1 MTFCRTCLTIYFGLL
16 PLCQFCRVLPYH
28 DPIAAAA
35 MDAEVPHIYY
45 KLSAGIFMSFFF
57 VNLLPLAYET
67 GQAKQ
72 QLSILLSFVKL
83 ISAYVDWEITRGGGV
98 IVFDGIGR
106 P

>member
-1 MTFCRTCLTIYFGLL
+1 
-16 PLCQFCRVLPYH
+16 
-28 DPIAAAA
+28 
-35 MDAEVPHIYY
+35 
-45 KLSAGIFMSFFF
+45 MSFFF

-67 GQAKQ
+67 GPAKQ

-106 P
+106 R

>member
-1 MTFCRTCLTIYFGLL
+1 
-16 PLCQFCRVLPYH
+16 
-28 DPIAAAA
+28 
-35 MDAEVPHIYY
+35 MDALVPHIYY
-45 KLSAGIFMSFFF
+45 KLSAGIFLSFLF

-67 GQAKQ
+67 GPAKQ

>member
-1 MTFCRTCLTIYFGLL
+1 MSFCRTCLTIYFAGL
-16 PLCQFCRVLPYH
+16 PLCQFCRILPHH
-28 DPIAAAA
+28 DPVAAAA

-67 GQAKQ
+67 GPAKQ

>member
-1 MTFCRTCLTIYFGLL
+1 
-16 PLCQFCRVLPYH
+16 
-28 DPIAAAA
+28 

-45 KLSAGIFMSFFF
+45 KLSAATFMAFFF

-67 GQAKQ
+67 GSAKQ

-83 ISAYVDWEITRGGGV
+83 ISAYVDYEITQGGGV
-98 IVFDGIGR
+98 IVFDGTGR

>member
-1 MTFCRTCLTIYFGLL
+1 
-16 PLCQFCRVLPYH
+16 
-28 DPIAAAA
+28 
-35 MDAEVPHIYY
+35 MDAEVPPVYY
-45 KLSAGIFMSFFF
+45 QLSAAIFLSFFF

-67 GQAKQ
+67 GVSKQ

-83 ISAYVDWEITRGGGV
+83 LSAYVDWESTRGGGG

>member
-1 MTFCRTCLTIYFGLL
+1 LSRTYLAHHELESVVI
-16 PLCQFCRVLPYH
+16 
-28 DPIAAAA
+28 IIISAA
-35 MDAEVPHIYY
+35 
-45 KLSAGIFMSFFF
+45 IFMSFFF

-67 GQAKQ
+67 GPAKQ

-106 P
+106 R